1 MADDFYDTGNCE
13 VVMMEEFDDKTAEK
27 IIQQVKVIL
36 IKYERKKNHQK
47 ITRTRLYD
55 TLVAEKVL
63 EPDTRRAFDSLMEYA
78 ISTEQISER
87 GIKKFKRKKGTKA
100 YTFTKEQL
108 KQLFDVIDRPKVAI
122 ACYLTLICG
131 LRINEVCNLRL
142 SDIDLKNCTLNIR
155 DSKNSRRKF
164 DGYGKDRIVKFHSEL
179 KEPIEKWIEI
189 IGDTSEWFMPSMT
202 RPDHPIRK
210 KSLHEQYRI
219 FLEKAKL
226 LIPEYSID
234 VTQRNHGKTK
244 SFRVHRHK
252 YYFHTL
258 RHTYAQIWRDRG
270 GDRDTLQKQLGHEDP
285 ATTQKYYD
293 TTEEQISND
302 ISKVFGK
309 ADYPIKTTTIREPLT
324 NQEAQIQIS
333 PSIEVARL
341 EYEKRKVE
349 LEILREKER
358 LALLSKHLIVE
369 VQE

>member
-1 MADDFYDTGNCE
+1 
-13 VVMMEEFDDKTAEK
+13 MEEFDDKTAEK